1 MLHPGG
7 ANMRAMAAALAA
19 AIIVFPCGPANAA
32 GTVTIQ
38 QPDGSTKTYSNVQ
51 IRANTENL
59 ALTSSDGQGTLV
71 FGRASCTKVGEL
83 LQCLAYDATLFQHGE
98 KTHIPL
104 KYGMVWFNPSTT
116 TQTLSH
122 SSTQLP
128 YHGVLLSAQSKRG
141 TYVSLTG
148 VVDEVSK

>member
-1 MLHPGG
+1 
-7 ANMRAMAAALAA
+7 MRGITLALAFA
-19 AIIVFPCGPANAA
+19 VVVLPYGPARAQ
-32 GTVTIQ
+32 GTVRIQ

-59 ALTSSDGQGTLV
+59 TLTSSDGKGTLV

-83 LQCLAYDATLFQHGE
+83 LECLAYDATLFQNGE
-98 KTHIPL
+98 KTHVPL
-104 KYGMVWFNPSTT
+104 KYGTVWFNPSATM
-116 TQTLSH
+116 QTLSN

-128 YHGVLLSAQSKRG
+128 HHGILLTAESKRG

>member
-1 MLHPGG
+1 
-7 ANMRAMAAALAA
+7 MRAMAAALAGA
-19 AIIVFPCGPANAA
+19 MMVFTCGPAMAT

-38 QPDGSTKTYSNVQ
+38 QPDGSTKTYTNVR
-51 IRANTENL
+51 IRANYENL
-59 ALTSSDGQGTLV
+59 TLTSSDGQGTLV

-98 KTHIPL
+98 TTHIPL
-104 KYGMVWFNPSTT
+104 KYGMVWFNPSKT

-141 TYVSLTG
+141 TYVSVTG
-148 VVDEVSK
+148 VVDQIFK

>member
-1 MLHPGG
+1 MV
-7 ANMRAMAAALAA
+7 A
-19 AIIVFPCGPANAA
+19 FPSGPAKAS

-38 QPDGSTKTYSNVQ
+38 QPDGSTKTYTNVQ
-51 IRANTENL
+51 IRANYSNL
-59 ALTSSDGQGTLV
+59 SLTSSDGQGTIV
-71 FGRASCTKVGEL
+71 FGRASCNKVGEL

-104 KYGMVWFNPSTT
+104 KYGMVWFNPSQT

-141 TYVSLTG
+141 TYLSLTG